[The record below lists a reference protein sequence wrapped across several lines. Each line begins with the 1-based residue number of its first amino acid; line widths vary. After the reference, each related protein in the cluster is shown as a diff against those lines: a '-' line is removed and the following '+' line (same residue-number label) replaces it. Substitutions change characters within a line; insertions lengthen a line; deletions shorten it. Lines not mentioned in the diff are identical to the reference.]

1 MKIKPLTTQQLIIS
15 IDRLTRFK
23 EPEIKY
29 LRVFKDIITNN
40 LIEPKLKKSELDN
53 MNYEDIKNLA
63 EEIINNSLSKI
74 RHSEL
79 SGMRSFTI
87 IQDDICE
94 ESHNNLINQR
104 LFDYENSVFNL
115 NENVQK
121 LLKNK
126 INYNEIIKL
135 LPDDIPMNLKF
146 LKSLAKTHPIRENNC
161 FPVEKIILC
170 EGITEE
176 ILLPVFAKICGYD
189 FKQHGIFVI
198 SAGGKNQVVKYF
210 YNYADC
216 LKIPI
221 FVLLDNDAS
230 ENLAEI
236 KPRMRGIDKIHLL
249 KNGEFE
255 DMLPNSLIIKTL
267 NYAAENISI
276 VSIEDLENASSK
288 VEFLEEFFR
297 HRGMH
302 EFKKAEFA
310 RLVKENIKNINDVS
324 DEIKEI
330 IEEIK
335 VSMIHTQT

>member
-1 MKIKPLTTQQLIIS
+1 MKIKQLTKEQLIIS

-53 MNYEDIKNLA
+53 LDYEEIKNLA
-63 EEIINNSLSKI
+63 EKIINFSLVS
-74 RHSEL
+74 SP
-79 SGMRSFTI
+79 
-87 IQDDICE
+87 QE
-94 ESHNNLINQR
+94 ENYLINQR
-104 LFDYENSVFNL
+104 LYDYENSIFNIN
-115 NENVQK
+115 NEVQK

-146 LKSLAKTHPIRENNC
+146 LKSLAKTYPKRENNC
-161 FPVEKIILC
+161 FPIEKIILC

-189 FKQHGIFVI
+189 FKEQGIYVI

-236 KPRMRGIDKIHLL
+236 KPRMRKNDRIHLL
-249 KNGEFE
+249 KSGEFE

-267 NYAAENISI
+267 NYASENISI
-276 VSIEDLENASSK
+276 VAVEDLENAASK

-310 RLVKENIKNINDVS
+310 RLVKENIKDTNDVS
-324 DEIKEI
+324 EEIKEI
-330 IEEIK
+330 IEEISTHK
-335 VSMIHTQT
+335 DKIKRGA

>member
-1 MKIKPLTTQQLIIS
+1 MKIKPLTTQQIIIS

-29 LRVFKDIITNN
+29 LRVFKDIVTNN

-53 MNYEDIKNLA
+53 LDYEEIKNLA
-63 EEIINNSLSKI
+63 EEIINFSLVSST
-74 RHSEL
+74 RNE
-79 SGMRSFTI
+79 
-87 IQDDICE
+87 DY
-94 ESHNNLINQR
+94 LINQR
-104 LFDYENSVFNL
+104 LYDYENSVFNI
-115 NENVQK
+115 NDEVQK

-146 LKSLAKTHPIRENNC
+146 LKSLAETYPKRENNC
-161 FPVEKIILC
+161 FPIGKIILC

-189 FKQHGIFVI
+189 FKEQGIYVI

-236 KPRMRGIDKIHLL
+236 KPRMRKNDRIHLL
-249 KNGEFE
+249 KSGEFE

-267 NYAAENISI
+267 NYASENISI
-276 VSIEDLENASSK
+276 VAVEDLENAASK

-310 RLVKENIKNINDVS
+310 RLVKENIKDINDVS
-324 DEIKEI
+324 EEIKEI
-330 IEEIK
+330 IEEISTHK
-335 VSMIHTQT
+335 DKIKRGA